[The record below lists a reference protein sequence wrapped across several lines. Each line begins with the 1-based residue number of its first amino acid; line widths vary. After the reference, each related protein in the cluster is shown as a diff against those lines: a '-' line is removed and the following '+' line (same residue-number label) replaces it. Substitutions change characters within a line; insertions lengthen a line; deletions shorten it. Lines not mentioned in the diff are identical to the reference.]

1 MGVNTTGTDIFYS
14 YNFNTTSVFNVSN
27 IAEGSAIRVFSNS
40 LMHGV
45 DWLFSYVEAIS
56 LYDYKI
62 VYF

>member
-1 MGVNTTGTDIFYS
+1 MGVNINSADIFYS
-14 YNFNTTSVFNVSN
+14 YNFHATGGLNISN
-27 IAEGSAIRVFSNS
+27 IADVSVIRVFSNS

-45 DWLFSYVEAIS
+45 DWLFSYVETIS